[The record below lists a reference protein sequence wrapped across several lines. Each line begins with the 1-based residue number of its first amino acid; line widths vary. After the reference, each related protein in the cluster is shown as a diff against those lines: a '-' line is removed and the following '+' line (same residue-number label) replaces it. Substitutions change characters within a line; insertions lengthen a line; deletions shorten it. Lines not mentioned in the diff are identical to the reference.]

1 MIYNKKARF
10 LRAFFGDSP
19 LVEMRRIELLS
30 ENPFPNPSPSAVNLL
45 NLPSVI
51 AD

>member
-19 LVEMRRIELLS
+19 LVEMRRVELLS

-45 NLPSVI
+45 NLPSNI